1 MIISEERLWKNAE
14 LFVRS
19 YVDKKHVSTLIG
31 KFAATAEIV
40 TDHKLPI
47 PVKRFKRQVAETS
60 ISAEAE
66 IKAYSTILTTSAIV
80 ASMITFVCLIIML
93 HIFIYMRWG
102 ITRQLILLNAKLGGM
117 QQNEISAF
125 PRKFLDFDKVCA
137 LESRLGTRQL
147 SEELQRKLCEEI
159 GVTYGT
165 VQNERQK
172 FAQEVV
178 NDERKMAEDVVKA
191 ENEPQY
197 ETMCGI
203 GDEVFT
209 TKKGNIF
216 IVSEILKKN
225 GSKPGTTIEKS
236 AEENHYENVPK
247 APTVGGM
254 VEEADPQYQTLV
266 GMHNEKIFPEKKKG
280 AENTNN

>member
-1 MIISEERLWKNAE
+1 MQMYLNFIKIMMLVLMIISEERLRKNAE

-31 KFAATAEIV
+31 NFAAVAEIV
-40 TDHKLPI
+40 TDHKLPV
-47 PVKRFKRQVAETS
+47 PVKRSKRQLAETS

-102 ITRQLILLNAKLGGM
+102 ITRQLILLNAK
-117 QQNEISAF
+117 
-125 PRKFLDFDKVCA
+125 VCA

-165 VQNERQK
+165 IQNERQK

-209 TKKGNIF
+209 TKKG
-216 IVSEILKKN
+216 KKN
-225 GSKPGTTIEKS
+225 GSKPGATIEKII
-236 AEENHYENVPK
+236 
-247 APTVGGM
+247 APTIGGM
-254 VEEADPQYQTLV
+254 VEETDPQYQTLV
-266 GMHNEKIFPEKKKG
+266 GLHNEKIFPEKKG
-280 AENTNN
+280 NLNNIVQTI